1 MKCCRSLS
9 IPGTGVSIAYVE
21 LLMSCSD
28 INITINSIVHKNYD
42 PELSAN
48 FTNLVTLPS
57 SSIVGAM
64 VIVWRIRGKIIRTV
78 LCCVV
83 YDSCTQ

>member
-9 IPGTGVSIAYVE
+9 IPGTGVSTACVE
-21 LLMSCSD
+21 LLLSCSD

-42 PELSAN
+42 PELSAS

-57 SSIVGAM
+57 SRHRRSYGDCLEDE
-64 VIVWRIRGKIIRTV
+64 RENYQNCSV
-78 LCCVV
+78 LYCVR
-83 YDSCTQ
+83 QL